1 VIDVRDDIAEL
12 FDGEQT
18 IDAFLAID
26 GVEARR
32 FGNRSTRRFER
43 DGQGFYIKTHGPV
56 GWWPIIEDLLKL
68 RRPQV
73 GARPEW
79 EAIRA
84 ADSHGIPV
92 PRIAAFGETG
102 GLWSSRS
109 SFLVTEEVAPAISL
123 EELFETTSVSPSFRR
138 RLIRAVAQL
147 AKRLHESGLN
157 HRDFYLCHFLLLDPP
172 DNETTLPHLTLID
185 LHRAQ
190 VRPTVPRRW
199 QLKDI
204 AGLYFSAMDTGLS
217 NRDLLLFLSCYSGR
231 PLREILADEDGF
243 WRDVRQRAHRL
254 YRKIHGR
261 APYTTLINPENPTRP
276 ETRLPTRRAA

>member
-1 VIDVRDDIAEL
+1 MIDVHDDVAEL

-18 IDAFLAID
+18 IDGFLSID

-43 DGQGFYIKTHGPV
+43 GGRGFYIKTHGPT

-92 PRIAAFGETG
+92 PRIAAFGETD

-172 DNETTLPHLTLID
+172 ANEPTTPDLTLID

-190 VRPTVPRRW
+190 VRRAIPRRW

-243 WRDVRQRAHRL
+243 WHDVRQRAHRL

-261 APYTTLINPENPTRP
+261 APYTRLTNPEDQQLR
-276 ETRLPTRRAA
+276 ETRLSARRAA